1 MRWTPLPPNDAPTE
15 AAARFP
21 DPLVEERHA
30 VLQRYGYR
38 LGAGSSGYDG
48 AERDWAGMW
57 RLLQGD
63 FTTKARPWV
72 ASFDQLPPRQQEAA
86 RIYMRRRLIADELL
100 DACKRAHAE
109 LHQAG
114 IDPERV
120 ERYALARD
128 AYEDAVTDFG
138 RAREQLE
145 ALLPAC
151 GG

>member
-1 MRWTPLPPNDAPTE
+1 MRWTPLPPNSTAP
-15 AAARFP
+15 RFP

-38 LGAGSSGYDG
+38 LDHGDQ
-48 AERDWAGMW
+48 ERDWAGMW

-63 FTTKARPWV
+63 FATKARPWIP
-72 ASFDQLPPRQQEAA
+72 AYEQLTARQQEAA

-100 DACKRAHAE
+100 DACKIAHAE
-109 LHQAG
+109 LHRAG
-114 IDPERV
+114 IDPELV

-128 AYEDAVTDFG
+128 AYEDAVMDFG

-145 ALLPAC
+145 ALLPRN